1 MNGHTSAKP
10 STTEKW
16 IDAPFRKRTNSS
28 NYSNPVVKSHR
39 RQDTVQKVRTLSLQS
54 KHQCTGKHKLIA
66 VIICCLLAIPTSIAA
81 AERSNCRQTG
91 PLVFG
96 ILPYISAEQ
105 LVYRFSPLANYL
117 SEKLQVPVRIETAPH
132 FIEFARR
139 THEDQHYDILFTAP
153 HLYTQAS
160 RKAGFRLI
168 VSIDSP
174 DMWAVIVVP
183 KQSDI
188 QTIEDLERKQLATVH
203 PLGLSTLLVR
213 KRLLDA
219 GIDPDVDLNLVITPS
234 HDASLLS
241 AYHGVTDASALM
253 LPTFEASSKRVQES
267 MRIIARTEKSPL
279 IPISV
284 GPRISD
290 SCASEITSVLLN
302 IGTTPEGR
310 AVLEHNK
317 FNGFRKANPDAYEKL
332 DELLFR

>member
-1 MNGHTSAKP
+1 MYWSG
-10 STTEKW
+10 
-16 IDAPFRKRTNSS
+16 
-28 NYSNPVVKSHR
+28 
-39 RQDTVQKVRTLSLQS
+39 RQQQKVRIKPVQLRQR
-54 KHQCTGKHKLIA
+54 CTGNHKLLA
-66 VIICCLLAIPTSIAA
+66 VIISCLLAIPASIAA
-81 AERSNCRQTG
+81 AERGNCQQTG
-91 PLVFG
+91 RLIFG
-96 ILPYISAEQ
+96 ILPYISAEH

-168 VSIDSP
+168 ASIDSP
-174 DMWAVIVVP
+174 DMWAVIAVP
-183 KQSDI
+183 KQSTI
-188 QTIEDLERKQLATVH
+188 QTIEDLKRKQLATVH

-241 AYHGVTDASALM
+241 AYHGVTDAAALM
-253 LPTFEASSKRVQES
+253 LPTFEASSKRVKES
-267 MRIIARTEKSPL
+267 MRIIARTENSPL

-302 IGTTPEGR
+302 IDTTPEGR
-310 AVLEHNK
+310 TVLEHNK
-317 FNGFRKANPDAYEKL
+317 FTGFRKTSPDAYEKL